1 MLISCLSHALAM
13 FLFREMRGIC
23 FPEAAGNGL
32 QWKRCGLFASLSAG
46 ASTASTAADEV
57 QVDEAYVR

>member
-1 MLISCLSHALAM
+1 M

-23 FPEAAGNGL
+23 LPEAAGNGL